1 MRPLDMYYQAL
12 SFIAPR
18 TPLVRSRILNAALHG
33 IPYTRL
39 RKPHLGMFQPDSML
53 GWSHLKGVEAVHP
66 SFEFRV
72 RYKIDGSG
80 RRETGHSGSSSEVAI
95 LGCSW
100 AFGHGVNDN
109 ETFAARLFR
118 EQGISVHNYAC
129 MGYGPAQG
137 YLQLLHRVD
146 LKQVVA
152 NGGVVA
158 YVWVPDQLVR
168 AWRRLEW
175 IVLNSWVNP
184 HGPSHPVFDLDNQGL
199 RHIGLV
205 GREGARVDPPLLP
218 GVVERTEWR
227 ITALLI
233 GAMHEL
239 VTATGR
245 QFMVVVPPLPDRKQ
259 DQAAGQKLV
268 ALLRES
274 GVPCTDM
281 SHEAN
286 TGRSD
291 RSSMF
296 YRFDEHPTAI
306 WHAAVADSLAKAILK
321 VTAVQ
326 ES

>member
-12 SFIAPR
+12 SLIAPR
-18 TPLVRSRILNAALHG
+18 SPLVRSRILNEALHG

-39 RKPHLGMFQPDSML
+39 RKPHLGMFQPDSVL
-53 GWSHLKGVEAVHP
+53 GWSHVEGTQAVHP
-66 SFEFRV
+66 SFEFRA

-80 RRETGHSGSSSEVAI
+80 RRETGYSGKSSKVAI

-100 AFGHGVNDN
+100 AFGHGVNDD

-118 EQGISVHNYAC
+118 DQSVPVHNYAC
-129 MGYGPAQG
+129 MGYGPAQA

-146 LKQVVA
+146 LKQAVESD
-152 NGGVVA
+152 GVVA
-158 YVWVPDQLVR
+158 YVWVPDQLMR

-199 RHIGLV
+199 RHAGLV
-205 GREGARVDPPLLP
+205 GREGATVDSPLLP

-227 ITALLI
+227 ITTLLI
-233 GAMHEL
+233 SAMHEL

-259 DQAAGQKLV
+259 DQAAGQKLA
-268 ALLRES
+268 ALLAGS
-274 GVPCTDM
+274 GVPCIDM
-281 SHEAN
+281 NHEVN
-286 TGRSD
+286 LRRSD
-291 RSSMF
+291 SGAMF
-296 YRFDEHPTAI
+296 YRFDEHPTAA
-306 WHAAVADSLAKAILK
+306 WHAIVADSLAKAILEY
-321 VTAVQ
+321 TAAK